1 MNYDE
6 WIMLNWASMIAAY
19 MQRPEGNEQGWIEWT
34 YDQYQKTTQK
44 KDELHGVVRDQQE
57 GPYAGIHKGFEDQ
70 AMVVS
75 MDQGKV

>member
-1 MNYDE
+1 MSYDE

-44 KDELHGVVRDQQE
+44 EDGLHGVVRSQQE
-57 GPYAGIHKGFEDQ
+57 GSYAGIHKGFEDQ
-70 AMVVS
+70 STVASVAK
-75 MDQGKV
+75 GKV

>member
-6 WIMLNWASMIAAY
+6 WVMLNWASMVAAY

-44 KDELHGVVRDQQE
+44 KDELQGVVRDQQE
-57 GPYAGIHKGFEDQ
+57 GSYAGIHKGLEDQ
-70 AMVVS
+70 AVVVS